1 MNNKSDANKSLTNK
15 EPFTPAIYLYLGGI
29 IFSIIY
35 FYWLYTISH
44 EQKYILL
51 FIGSLTILILYLNGY
66 FSYKDSLESFDIEL
80 NQYSYVETN
89 ARILVTSAL
98 AIAFFF
104 QYKGFDKINMPENI
118 KKSIEYPVII
128 SFIFSCLILTIV
140 WMPKHSGLYIRVL
153 REIKTVFLTLAISS
167 LIISMTTTIFVH

>member
-1 MNNKSDANKSLTNK
+1 MIKQITTVSLPGLLK
-15 EPFTPAIYLYLGGI
+15 MKYGR
-29 IFSIIY
+29 IFQFVHIVV
-35 FYWLYTISH
+35 
-44 EQKYILL
+44 
-51 FIGSLTILILYLNGY
+51 G
-66 FSYKDSLESFDIEL
+66 
-80 NQYSYVETN
+80 
-89 ARILVTSAL
+89 
-98 AIAFFF
+98 
-104 QYKGFDKINMPENI
+104 ENI